1 MIGHVVATD
10 CSYVSRKMFLDDHE
24 LAIYIAAGLAGFLIV
39 LWCLAILCK
48 GPCRSFDEPVKSP
61 FEMYMDPATRN
72 QALQTKYELYHYHLM
87 TPKTPVERHEIRVPA
102 QVTEAGGPTT
112 SAFDFGAVLRM
123 HSMDKANAQNGRQAK
138 YPLLTKEQGDQGSL
152 SSDTTGGESRNIYK
166 VNVDIESNKKE
177 ETSVPLMMDSN
188 V

>member
-1 MIGHVVATD
+1 
-10 CSYVSRKMFLDDHE
+10 
-24 LAIYIAAGLAGFLIV
+24 
-39 LWCLAILCK
+39 
-48 GPCRSFDEPVKSP
+48 
-61 FEMYMDPATRN
+61 
-72 QALQTKYELYHYHLM
+72 
-87 TPKTPVERHEIRVPA
+87 
-102 QVTEAGGPTT
+102 
-112 SAFDFGAVLRM
+112 M

-177 ETSVPLMMDSN
+177 EISVPLMMDSN